1 MPQYSF
7 GSGILYGVPLT
18 DAAGAAVANPT
29 PIKFGTLQDVNVDF
43 TRSVKELFGQK
54 QFAVAIGAGTCK
66 ITAKAKFAKL
76 NGLLLNN
83 IFFGQTLSSSAVP
96 NVQTDESNTIPGTP
110 YQITVAP
117 PNSGVFVRDLGVVYA
132 ATGIPLTAVAA
143 SPSTGQYSVSAGGQY
158 TFAAA
163 DTTLGVLISYE
174 YTESAGRKIVIANQ
188 QLGYVPTFRAE
199 LSAPYKSKKLV
210 LALHSCVATKLSFA
224 TKLEDF
230 MVPDLDMVAQADD
243 ADNVATLSLSDL

>member
-7 GSGILYGVPLT
+7 GSGDLYGVPLV
-18 DAAGAAVANPT
+18 DADGAAIANPT
-29 PIKFGTLQDVNVDF
+29 PIKFGTLQDVGVDF
-43 TRSVKELFGQK
+43 TRSIKELFGQK

-66 ITAKAKFAKL
+66 ISGKSKFAKI

-83 IFFGQTLSSSAVP
+83 IFFGQTLSASAVP
-96 NVQTDESNTIPGTP
+96 NVMNDSAQTIPGTP

-117 PNSGVFVRDLGVVYA
+117 PNSGVFTRDLGVVYS
-132 ATGIPLTAVAA
+132 ATGIPLTAVAS
-143 SPSTGQYSVSAGGQY
+143 SPTTGQYSVSAAGLY

-174 YTESAGRKIVIANQ
+174 YTESAGRKIVIANK

-199 LSAPYKSKKLV
+199 LSAPYKGKKLV
-210 LALHSCVATKLSFA
+210 LALHSCVATKLAFA
-224 TKLEDF
+224 TKQEDF
-230 MVPDLDMVAQADD
+230 MMPDLDFVAQADD
-243 ADNVATLSLSDL
+243 ADNVATLSVSDL